1 MNLLIIPIL
10 GRLNEEFTIFAL
22 FIYQMIDEKRLTTEE
37 KALKINLTSNIYG
50 CFAEI
55 GAGQEVAAN
64 FFKAGG
70 SSGTIAYTQ
79 SAYDMKVSD
88 SMYGE
93 ATRYVCEE
101 RLVTM
106 LDSEYNNMKFRLPA
120 KFEESRFF
128 AFCNTV
134 ESLNYHKTNQ
144 GQGWVGIRFQMEV
157 GAEPNDIILHIKMH
171 DNSHKAQQEALG
183 ILGVNLIHAS
193 FFLTHD
199 LDVFLKGMV
208 QRLPRERMEIDM
220 LRVSGPAFDNVD
232 NRIIAL
238 NLVKLGITDATM
250 FDLTGNVLQPATAL
264 YKQHVLLMR
273 GRFRP
278 VTKVHIDMIESGKK
292 QFLKDKDVDEK
303 NLQVVFELTLKDL
316 TADGKIL
323 DKDFVDRAELL
334 STLGYTVMISNYLK
348 HYKMVD
354 YLASIAR
361 GKKMGVIVGIYN
373 LHTIFDE
380 RYYDN
385 LPGGLLEAFGRGF
398 GHNVK
403 LLVYPATD
411 VESGDVY
418 KLNEFRIPT
427 HLKGLL
433 QFMKDNNKMEAIEDF
448 DPKSLYIMSDDVLS
462 KIKASASSWE
472 EDVPEQVVKAIKFYE
487 LFGYKS
493 EEKTLIH

>member
-1 MNLLIIPIL
+1 
-10 GRLNEEFTIFAL
+10 
-22 FIYQMIDEKRLTTEE
+22 MIDERRLTTEE
-37 KALKINLTSNIYG
+37 KALKVNLTSDIYG

-101 RLVTM
+101 RLITM
-106 LDSEYNNMKFRLPA
+106 LGTEYETLKYRLPNKYKEA
-120 KFEESRFF
+120 RFF

-144 GQGWVGIRFQMEV
+144 GQGWVGIRFQLNLE
-157 GAEPNDIILHIKMH
+157 AEPNEIILHIKMH
-171 DNSHKAQQEALG
+171 DNSHKGQQEALG
-183 ILGVNLIHAS
+183 ILGVNLVHACY
-193 FFLTHD
+193 FHFDDLNEFLTSLVH
-199 LDVFLKGMV
+199 
-208 QRLPRERMEIDM
+208 RLPRDRMEIDM
-220 LRVSGPAFDNVD
+220 LRVSGPDCETRD

-238 NLVKLGITDATM
+238 NLVKRGITDATM

-264 YKQHVLLMR
+264 YKKNILLMR

-278 VTKVHIDMIESGKK
+278 VTKVHIDMIEQGKK
-292 QFLKDKDVDEK
+292 QFLNEKDVKED
-303 NLQVVFELTLKDL
+303 NLAVIFELTLKDL
-316 TADGKIL
+316 TADGKIS

-354 YLASIAR
+354 YLASIAKEKR
-361 GKKMGVIVGIYN
+361 MGLIVGVYN

-403 LLVYPATD
+403 MFVYPAINVDTG
-411 VESGDVY
+411 ESY
-418 KLNEFRIPT
+418 TLQNLKIPA
-427 HLKGLL
+427 HLTGLL
-433 QFMKDNNKMEAIEDF
+433 TYLKDNNKMDAIEEYDQ
-448 DPKSLYIMSDDVLS
+448 KLLHIMSDDVLS
-462 KIKASASSWE
+462 KIKAGASSWE
-472 EDVPEQVVKAIKFYE
+472 DDVPFQVVKAIKFYE
-487 LFGYKS
+487 LFGYHAKV
-493 EEKTLIH
+493 TV